1 MYYNV
6 TVVKDHMRPTMDL
19 PVTPV
24 PLVLFLLLKIY
35 YKSQVIVLVF
45 PFKEKYITKIKR
57 SFFKPISKKY
67 HQKIHHSNNGLMFK
81 KKKAE
86 GSTQPLPH

>member
-6 TVVKDHMRPTMDL
+6 TVVKDNTRRTMDL

-35 YKSQVIVLVF
+35 YKSQAIVLVF
-45 PFKEKYITKIKR
+45 PVKEKYTTKIKR
-57 SFFKPISKKY
+57 SFFKPISIKY
-67 HQKIHHSNNGLMFK
+67 HQKIHRSNKGLMK

>member
-6 TVVKDHMRPTMDL
+6 TVVKDKTRPTMDL

-35 YKSQVIVLVF
+35 YKSQAIVLVF
-45 PFKEKYITKIKR
+45 PVKEKYTTKIKR
-57 SFFKPISKKY
+57 SFFLN
-67 HQKIHHSNNGLMFK
+67 QLV
-81 KKKAE
+81 
-86 GSTQPLPH
+86 

>member
-6 TVVKDHMRPTMDL
+6 TVVKDKTRRTMDL

-35 YKSQVIVLVF
+35 YKSQAIVLVF
-45 PFKEKYITKIKR
+45 PVKEKYTTKIKR
-57 SFFKPISKKY
+57 SFFLS
-67 HQKIHHSNNGLMFK
+67 QLV
-81 KKKAE
+81 
-86 GSTQPLPH
+86 

>member
-1 MYYNV
+1 
-6 TVVKDHMRPTMDL
+6 MRPTMHL

-35 YKSQVIVLVF
+35 YKSQAIVLVF
-45 PFKEKYITKIKR
+45 PFKEKYTTKIKR
-57 SFFKPISKKY
+57 SFFFKPVSIKY
-67 HQKIHHSNNGLMFK
+67 HQKIHRSNNQLMK
-81 KKKAE
+81 KEKAE

>member
-1 MYYNV
+1 M
-6 TVVKDHMRPTMDL
+6 KDNTQPTMDL

-35 YKSQVIVLVF
+35 YKSQAIVLLF
-45 PFKEKYITKIKR
+45 PVKEKYTTKIKR
-57 SFFKPISKKY
+57 SFFKPISIKY
-67 HQKIHHSNNGLMFK
+67 HQKIHRGNNGLMK